1 MEILFP
7 VTEISPYA
15 KVGGLADV
23 AAALPKALRQ
33 LGHAVTLVLPH
44 FPGLDEHGLL
54 LARRL
59 SPLNVTI
66 GGKAHALA
74 VYGTRLS
81 SQVDAVFLDAPG
93 LLDRPQPYGDAS
105 GDYPDNAQRFA
116 LFSKAVATLALEWT
130 ETGKNVD
137 IVHCHDWPTALVPF
151 FVREVFAARPEL
163 TAPKTVLTVH
173 NAAYQGQFEKAI
185 LPELGI
191 DWTEFS
197 VDGIEF
203 YDKINFLKFG
213 ILRADAVTTVSET
226 YAREIQEAPHGASLE
241 GVFKQRKS
249 ALSGIVNGVDYAVWN
264 PAVDPNIVARYDA
277 EDVTNKGRCKGA
289 LQDELQ
295 LQLDPAAPLVSFVGR
310 LVAQK
315 GADLIAAALPKLL
328 RSTEAQF
335 VIVGEGS
342 EETVAILTAA
352 VAKSHGRATFVRGAI
367 EALAHRVYAA
377 SDFVLVP
384 SRFEPCGLVQ
394 LYAQRYGAL
403 PIVHATGGL
412 VDTVVDCDAQ
422 LETGTGFAF
431 DEPTADSLISA
442 VQRAVAARGHTRW
455 NALVRRVMRL
465 DRGWERPARRYE
477 QLYRQ
482 VARG

>member
-1 MEILFP
+1 MDILFP
-7 VTEISPYA
+7 VTELSPYA

-33 LGHAVTLVLPH
+33 LGHAITVVVPH
-44 FPGLDEHGLL
+44 YPGLDEHGLL

-66 GGKAHALA
+66 GDKTHAIA
-74 VYGTRLS
+74 VYSTRLS
-81 SQVDAVFLDAPG
+81 SQVEAIFLDAPG
-93 LLDRPQPYGDAS
+93 LLDRSGVYGDAS

-116 LFSKAVATLALEWT
+116 LFSKATALLALEWA

-151 FVREVFAARPEL
+151 FVKEAFASKPEL
-163 TAPKTVLTVH
+163 RAPKTVLTVH
-173 NAAYQGQFEKAI
+173 NAAYQGQFDKAL
-185 LPELGI
+185 LPQLGI
-191 DWTEFS
+191 DWSEFS

-226 YAREIQEAPHGASLE
+226 YAREIQHPPLGQSLE
-241 GVFKQRKS
+241 GVFKQRKG
-249 ALSGIVNGVDYAVWN
+249 ALTGIVNGVDYAVWN
-264 PAVDPNIVARYDA
+264 PAVDPHLVARYDA

-289 LQDELQ
+289 LQNELQ
-295 LQLDPAAPLVSFVGR
+295 LPLDPAAPLIAFVGR

-335 VIVGEGS
+335 VFVGEGS
-342 EETVAILTAA
+342 DDIVSELAA
-352 VAKSHGRATFVRGAI
+352 AAAKSHGRAVFVRGAH
-367 EALAHRVYAA
+367 EALAHRVFAA
-377 SDFVLVP
+377 ADFVLVP

-394 LYAQRYGAL
+394 LYAQRYGSL

-412 VDTVVDCDAQ
+412 ADTVVDCDAQ
-422 LETGTGFAF
+422 LETGTGFTF
-431 DEPTADSLISA
+431 NEPSADALASA
-442 VQRAVAARGHTRW
+442 VQRAVAARSLVRW
-455 NALVRRVMRL
+455 PALVRRVMRL

-477 QLYRQ
+477 RLYLSL
-482 VARG
+482 APA